1 MANNRFNKQVTPK
14 GYQKG
19 GSVKE
24 EPMRDRKKQPLKR
37 KNFKDADPD
46 RKFLKQKQ
54 GKKFFEAKAGG
65 RAGKMGGG
73 MMKRPMY
80 KDGGVSTE
88 TKRKRNPMDASDM
101 MERRKKQNERK
112 LIEKFKKA
120 GSPKFSKGGSAL
132 KPVQPNQKGL
142 KKLPTEVRN
151 KMGFM
156 KKGGVVS
163 DTKKKQFKAN
173 KAGQKSFNKKAMK
186 VAKTIGKIVI
196 PGAAATDAGVKLAR
210 KFKGTK

>member
-80 KDGGVSTE
+80 KDG
-88 TKRKRNPMDASDM
+88 
-101 MERRKKQNERK
+101 
-112 LIEKFKKA
+112 
-120 GSPKFSKGGSAL
+120 SPKKEKGAEIGGEAGFKFMNEKKGL
-132 KPVQPNQKGL
+132 KPVKPNQKGL

-173 KAGQKSFNKKAMK
+173 KAGQKVTNKKAMK
-186 VAKTIGKIVI
+186 VAKNYLNIAVPAVGASELGKKI
-196 PGAAATDAGVKLAR
+196 AR

>member
-14 GYQKG
+14 GYK
-19 GSVKE
+19 
-24 EPMRDRKKQPLKR
+24 M
-37 KNFKDADPD
+37 
-46 RKFLKQKQ
+46 
-54 GKKFFEAKAGG
+54 GG
-65 RAGKMGGG
+65 RVKKMGGG

-80 KDGGVSTE
+80 KDG
-88 TKRKRNPMDASDM
+88 
-101 MERRKKQNERK
+101 
-112 LIEKFKKA
+112 
-120 GSPKFSKGGSAL
+120 SPKKEKGAEIGGEAGFKFMNEKKGL
-132 KPVQPNQKGL
+132 KPVKPNQKGL